1 MSLAGCPGVAW
12 DSQLG
17 KTADVAGT
25 TADASARPVSST
37 VVVSVTRSV
46 HHSPFAWQPSMLR
59 RAWQVAQPE
68 SDVPTHVVS
77 RIALTAWAIMMGF
90 ASLLAGA
97 VALSVRLA
105 PHAPRRSTE
114 STPAA
119 DATRRTLGTPARLAN
134 LAPSVIFADAS
145 TLSYHTSL
153 ADDVPDIQDVL
164 RPGSTGRRPA
174 DASIAVHTAVGAC
187 LTSDDDGST
196 HDHELTVTWFFAA
209 DSGAPHGSGEYVL
222 WEQRND
228 STPVAL
234 VRHVLRDGRRPFLD
248 YQYVVPSGDGA
259 DSIAIV
265 PRTML
270 PISRADTV
278 STPVDVRALRAV
290 EWHFLVILDATVH
303 PAHMARVHVL
313 TSLPAIDRL
322 DRHECRASV
331 KRQPILA
338 EYAAPTSELRG

>member
-1 MSLAGCPGVAW
+1 MSRL
-12 DSQLG
+12 
-17 KTADVAGT
+17 
-25 TADASARPVSST
+25 
-37 VVVSVTRSV
+37 
-46 HHSPFAWQPSMLR
+46 
-59 RAWQVAQPE
+59 
-68 SDVPTHVVS
+68 
-77 RIALTAWAIMMGF
+77 ALTAWAIMMGF
-90 ASLLAGA
+90 ASLVAGA

-105 PHAPRRSTE
+105 PHAPRRSTA
-114 STPAA
+114 STHAA
-119 DATRRTLGTPARLAN
+119 DAARRALGTPARLAD

-145 TLSYHTSL
+145 TLSYRTSL
-153 ADDVPDIQDVL
+153 TDDAPDIQDVL
-164 RPGSTGRRPA
+164 RPAPPGRRPA
-174 DASIAVHTAVGAC
+174 DVSVAVRTAVGAC
-187 LTSDDDGST
+187 LASDDDGST
-196 HDHELTVTWFFAA
+196 HDRDLTVTWFFAA
-209 DSGAPHGSGEYVL
+209 DSSAPHGSAEYVL

-278 STPVDVRALRAV
+278 STPVDVRSLRAV
-290 EWHFLVILDATVH
+290 EWHFLVVLDASVH

-322 DRHECRASV
+322 DRHECRAPV

-338 EYAAPTSELRG
+338 DYEAPTPEFRG